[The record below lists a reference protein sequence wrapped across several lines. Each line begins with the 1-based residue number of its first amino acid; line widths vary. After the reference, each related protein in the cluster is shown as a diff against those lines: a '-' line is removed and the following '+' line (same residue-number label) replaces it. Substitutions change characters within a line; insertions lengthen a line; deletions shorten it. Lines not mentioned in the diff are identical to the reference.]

1 MPMVVME
8 KCGVRAPKSVRLLT
22 CMALVSKNPLL
33 NHLLWNPSSILLKL
47 FLTLVSIQEES
58 KALTIKEKLKRKMQ
72 QQLKKTFKEDK
83 KAEKERLKKMEEE
96 EKMRGEELKEMSDKM
111 RER

>member
-1 MPMVVME
+1 M
-8 KCGVRAPKSVRLLT
+8 
-22 CMALVSKNPLL
+22 NPC
-33 NHLLWNPSSILLKL
+33 LLWSD
-47 FLTLVSIQEES
+47 FQEES

-72 QQLKKTFKEDK
+72 QQLKKTFKVSCKNLLQGQPWISFPTLIYRQEDK

-96 EKMRGEELKEMSDKM
+96 EKMRDEELREMSDKM

>member
-1 MPMVVME
+1 MLIP
-8 KCGVRAPKSVRLLT
+8 
-22 CMALVSKNPLL
+22 
-33 NHLLWNPSSILLKL
+33 
-47 FLTLVSIQEES
+47 FDFQEES

-72 QQLKKTFKEDK
+72 QQLKKTFKVSDTHLLIGQPWVRILQIVIMGYSQEDK

-96 EKMRGEELKEMSDKM
+96 EKMRDEELKEMSDKM